1 TVNLIVVS
9 DFNCPWCYV
18 AHKEIQNA
26 LARARASH
34 PNTTFTL
41 EYRPFELDPTLPGA
55 REKPMCRIAC
65 YKAKFGEEK
74 MKKVSAVLKERG
86 RQVGI
91 DFHLAGKTRQTTNAH
106 RLALKAWLC
115 GGEAAQ
121 SKMVDA
127 LFAAFFEKEADIGC
141 YDFLSHAAESTGL
154 MTAQHAR
161 DFLMSD
167 KLKDEVQCLI
177 RHSVLQEI
185 KGVPFT
191 IVANQWAIQGAET
204 ADSFYRV

>member
-1 TVNLIVVS
+1 MSFNTSMTVDPPTAIPPGNGMLNITAASQANRPTVNLIVVS

-34 PNTTFTL
+34 PNTLFTI

-91 DFHLAGKTRQTTNAH
+91 DL
-106 RLALKAWLC
+106 
-115 GGEAAQ
+115 
-121 SKMVDA
+121 
-127 LFAAFFEKEADIGC
+127 
-141 YDFLSHAAESTGL
+141 
-154 MTAQHAR
+154 
-161 DFLMSD
+161 
-167 KLKDEVQCLI
+167 
-177 RHSVLQEI
+177 
-185 KGVPFT
+185 
-191 IVANQWAIQGAET
+191 
-204 ADSFYRV
+204 